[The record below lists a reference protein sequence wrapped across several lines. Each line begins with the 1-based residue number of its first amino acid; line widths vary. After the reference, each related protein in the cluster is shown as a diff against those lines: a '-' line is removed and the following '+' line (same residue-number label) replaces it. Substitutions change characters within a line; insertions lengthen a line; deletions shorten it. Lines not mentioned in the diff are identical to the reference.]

1 MPEIQLKNGSTVSFD
16 RVVVKEH
23 GVAVGMDLRPNK
35 PRQVFPLAE
44 IERVLVD
51 DDVFEDSYMLEEEYD
66 ETRASRPDE
75 PGESV
80 TEFKQERRVLSEL
93 HIE

>member
-1 MPEIQLKNGSTVSFD
+1 MPEVHLKNGSTVTFD

-23 GVAVGMDLRPNK
+23 GVAVGMELHPPK
-35 PRQVFPLAE
+35 PKQAFPLEE
-44 IERVLVD
+44 IEQILID
-51 DDVFEDSYMLEEEYD
+51 DDVLEDSYMLEEEYG
-66 ETRASRPDE
+66 ETRKTRGGE

-80 TEFKQERRVLSEL
+80 TEFKQERRVMSEL